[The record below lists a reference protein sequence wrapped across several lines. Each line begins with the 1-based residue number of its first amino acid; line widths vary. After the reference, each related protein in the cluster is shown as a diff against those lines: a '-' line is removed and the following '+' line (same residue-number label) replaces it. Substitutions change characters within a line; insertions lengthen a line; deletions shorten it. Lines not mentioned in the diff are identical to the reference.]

1 MDTPVMP
8 QRALSAFLRNSWAV
22 LAILA
27 LGGLTLA
34 GPAAAETLAP
44 DGCYPIPEVKP
55 PPSVSQPLN
64 IDLIKQQL
72 LYYRCAHYDREVAA
86 VYSDAQRW
94 VQVRAPQV
102 SQGSKPAIVLDID
115 ETSLS
120 NWTRIKRDDFAY
132 IRDGACDLSKQ
143 HEACGDI
150 AWQKSGLA
158 PALAPALELFNFAKC
173 SIQPPGTTCTRVAV
187 FFVTGR
193 YQSAEAQKWTETNL
207 TNAKYRDW
215 DGLYMRDPATEGQLV
230 SEHKTRARIDIES
243 KGFTI
248 IANIGDQDSDLAG
261 DHAER
266 KFKLPNPFYFIP

>member
-1 MDTPVMP
+1 MP
-8 QRALSAFLRNSWAV
+8 QRALSAFLRNSWAA

-27 LGGLTLA
+27 LAGLTLA

-86 VYSDAQRW
+86 VYSEAQRW
-94 VQVRAPQV
+94 IQMRAPQV

-120 NWTRIKRDDFAY
+120 NWTRILHDDFAY

-143 HEACGDI
+143 HEACGDN
-150 AWQKSGLA
+150 AWQESGLA
-158 PALAPALELFNFAKC
+158 PAIQPALDLFNFAKC

-193 YQSAEAQKWTETNL
+193 FQSAAAQKSTEDNL
-207 TNAKYRDW
+207 TKAKYRDW
-215 DGLYMRDPATEGQLV
+215 DGLYMRDPATKGQPV
-230 SEHKTRARIDIES
+230 SEHKTKARIDIES

-248 IANIGDQDSDLAG
+248 IANI
-261 DHAER
+261 
-266 KFKLPNPFYFIP
+266 